1 MFSISSNLRRSALG
15 LALAVLGTV
24 AAPSSTAAQEDPAPR
39 QAQADSA
46 AMAADSMGLFMD
58 MMGPTFGMMME
69 QMVEGLLRALERPA
83 TAERLATFTRNYY
96 EALIARGFTD
106 EQALRIVVAVGFP
119 VMSGGS

>member
-1 MFSISSNLRRSALG
+1 MFSIPLNLRRSTLG

-24 AAPSSTAAQEDPAPR
+24 AAPSSIAAQEEPAPR

-46 AMAADSMGLFMD
+46 ALAADSTAMFME

-69 QMVEGLLRALERPA
+69 QMVEGLMRALERPA

-96 EALIARGFTD
+96 DALITKGFTE
-106 EQALRIVVAVGFP
+106 EQALRLVIAVGFP
-119 VMSGGS
+119 AMAGGG